1 MPGPIGPPGYNG
13 SQGPVGPQGALG
25 PAGPKG
31 SGDFSQ
37 CQYKNKSGGPIPGG
51 SDRISVHINE
61 PTVSLLTFILYIKII
76 NKFKKQKQKKK
87 TIYKST
93 DKEGFLNVSCLYPF
107 GIF

>member
-37 CQYKNKSGGPIPGG
+37 CQYKNESESLIPGG
-51 SDRISVHINE
+51 SYRIRVHINE
-61 PTVSLLTFILYIKII
+61 PTVSLLTFILYIKN
-76 NKFKKQKQKKK
+76 NK
-87 TIYKST
+87 
-93 DKEGFLNVSCLYPF
+93 
-107 GIF
+107 

>member
-37 CQYKNKSGGPIPGG
+37 CQYKNKSGGLIPGG
-51 SDRISVHINE
+51 SERMSVNINE
-61 PTVSLLTFILYIKII
+61 PTVSLLTFILYIKN
-76 NKFKKQKQKKK
+76 NK
-87 TIYKST
+87 
-93 DKEGFLNVSCLYPF
+93 
-107 GIF
+107 

>member
-37 CQYKNKSGGPIPGG
+37 CQYKNKSGGLIPAG
-51 SDRISVHINE
+51 SDRIRVHINE
-61 PTVSLLTFILYIKII
+61 PTVSLLTFILYIKN
-76 NKFKKQKQKKK
+76 NK
-87 TIYKST
+87 
-93 DKEGFLNVSCLYPF
+93 
-107 GIF
+107 

>member
-37 CQYKNKSGGPIPGG
+37 CQYKNKSETLIPGG
-51 SDRISVHINE
+51 LNRIRVHINE
-61 PTVSLLTFILYIKII
+61 PTVSLLTFMLYIKII
-76 NKFKKQKQKKK
+76 NKFKKQKQKKNQYINQQLK
-87 TIYKST
+87 K
-93 DKEGFLNVSCLYPF
+93 DF
-107 GIF
+107 

>member
-37 CQYKNKSGGPIPGG
+37 CQYKNKSETLIPG
-51 SDRISVHINE
+51 SLNRIRVHINE

-76 NKFKKQKQKKK
+76 NKFKKQKQKQKK
-87 TIYKST
+87 TNI
-93 DKEGFLNVSCLYPF
+93 
-107 GIF
+107 

>member
-51 SDRISVHINE
+51 SDRRSVHINE
-61 PTVSLLTFILYIKII
+61 PTVSLLTFILYIKN
-76 NKFKKQKQKKK
+76 NK
-87 TIYKST
+87 
-93 DKEGFLNVSCLYPF
+93 
-107 GIF
+107 

>member
-37 CQYKNKSGGPIPGG
+37 CQYHTKEENKIEG
-51 SDRISVHINE
+51 SDRILVHIV
-61 PTVSLLTFILYIKII
+61 TKSLLVLKDQETLVNVSIKI
-76 NKFKKQKQKKK
+76 KV
-87 TIYKST
+87 
-93 DKEGFLNVSCLYPF
+93 EV
-107 GIF
+107 

>member
-37 CQYKNKSGGPIPGG
+37 CQYKNKSAALIPGG
-51 SDRISVHINE
+51 FQMIRVHINE
-61 PTVSLLTFILYIKII
+61 PTVSLHTFIFYTKN
-76 NKFKKQKQKKK
+76 NK
-87 TIYKST
+87 
-93 DKEGFLNVSCLYPF
+93 
-107 GIF
+107 